1 MATKEVQLA
10 HYIPGRIRIRVSKVK
25 GNASLAEDIRQ
36 NFSAIAGIHKVEANP
51 LTGSVLVEYDP
62 QMIGSLGSLIAMVDT
77 FGVLPGGLD
86 PENIEQLV
94 DDLMNGTH
102 KGASQETPLSLGSGI
117 AGFFGVLNDE
127 IAKLTGGA
135 ADLRALVPITLFGFG
150 LRDLLFSDKITSPAW
165 YNFFWFAFSTFN
177 TLHRN
182 EQRRGSHFNPP

>member
-1 MATKEVQLA
+1 MTTKEVQLA
-10 HYIPGRIRIRVSKVK
+10 HYIPGRIRIRISKVK

-62 QMIGSLGSLIAMVDT
+62 QMVGSIGSLIAMVNT

-86 PENIEQLV
+86 PDNIEQLV

-127 IAKLTGGA
+127 VARLTGGT

-165 YNFFWFAFSTFN
+165 YNYFWFAFSTFN